1 MGSSGLCLI
10 LVGILTST
18 YYKLN
23 NTIEVNR
30 MIWIEDYIS
39 TFAVNKYHYIF
50 YEYLSS
56 DSLFFEER
64 RAQMIPKDYEERR
77 KATML
82 EF

>member
-1 MGSSGLCLI
+1 
-10 LVGILTST
+10 
-18 YYKLN
+18 
-23 NTIEVNR
+23 

-39 TFAVNKYHYIF
+39 TFAVDKSHYIF

-56 DSLFFEER
+56 ESLFFEER